1 ELRGT
6 RLGRLADIQQ
16 LTLGA
21 DAGRVS
27 EQLARLG
34 ISGGTR
40 VRVVV
45 EVIEQEMPPM
55 SALAQEGGAFEFL
68 AEEPDIYTDD
78 DLIERNPSV
87 RVRRNRPD
95 PISSYRFLWEKRRP
109 TRVVRTTGVTLL

>member
-1 ELRGT
+1 MQR
-6 RLGRLADIQQ
+6 
-16 LTLGA
+16 LTLHA
-21 DAGRVS
+21 EAGRVS
-27 EQLARLG
+27 EELARLG

-78 DLIERNPSV
+78 DLIERNPKC
-87 RVRRNRPD
+87 
-95 PISSYRFLWEKRRP
+95 SSSAQSS
-109 TRVVRTTGVTLL
+109 